1 MLLAAAVLLQG
12 SLLVTPLYLQETPP
26 EGRAVRGLLVV
37 HQGTPAAPPA
47 LRRTRE
53 AARAIAESWHARL
66 EAGESFESLARSE
79 SEHASSRFA
88 GVIGTVWPGMLGE
101 PLDGFLVSAEVGQCS
116 GVLESAAGFHVIQRL
131 ERDVA
136 WRHIRIDGVD
146 DAARARARELL
157 ARLRSGEDF
166 AELARAHSSDAASAA
181 RGGVVG
187 ILERGPRDALLK
199 AAAFEAPF
207 GEVIGPLDTPNALFL
222 LERLDPATVDP
233 GLRELTEL
241 RARAI
246 LVSFTKAHGARND
259 LARTSEEAGAIAKE
273 LAERIRAGEDMAAL
287 AKQHDDDPGGR
298 ERAGDL
304 GWILRWS
311 SDTPAFLERL
321 WRAPIGQL
329 EGPIRSN
336 AGWVILRRER

>member
-1 MLLAAAVLLQG
+1 MLLAALLLQG
-12 SLLVTPLYLQETPP
+12 SLLVKPLYLQEAAP

-37 HQGTPAAPPA
+37 HEGTPGAPAA

-66 EAGESFESLARSE
+66 ESGESFESLARTE

-101 PLDGFLVSAEVGQCS
+101 PLDGFLFSAEVGEHS
-116 GVLESAAGFHVIQRL
+116 GVLESAAGFHVLQRL

-136 WRHIRIDGVD
+136 WRHIRIEGVD
-146 DAARARARELL
+146 ETARQSARELL
-157 ARLRSGEDF
+157 ARLRAGEDF
-166 AELARAHSSDAASAA
+166 AELARAHSADPLSAG

-187 ILERGPRDALLK
+187 ILQRGPRDALLK
-199 AAAFEAPF
+199 AAAFDAPF
-207 GEVIGPLDTPNALFL
+207 GEVLGPLDTPNGLYL
-222 LERLDPATVDP
+222 LERLDPAAVDP
-233 GLRELTEL
+233 ALREVTQL

-246 LVSFTKAHGARND
+246 LVSFTKAQGARSD
-259 LARTSEEAGAIAKE
+259 LARTSQEAEALAHVLADRIRGGADMAQLAKE
-273 LAERIRAGEDMAAL
+273 
-287 AKQHDDDPGGR
+287 HDDDPGGR

-321 WRAPIGQL
+321 WTLPVGQL
-329 EGPIRSN
+329 EGPIASN